1 MSRNG
6 NPRILIVDDE
16 EAILETLTFTFM
28 DHYDVLTTPDPQAAL
43 AILEA
48 NQPVAVIIT
57 DQRMPGMTGVELLR
71 RVYERFPETVRIILT
86 GFADSEATIQA
97 INDGHIYGYVNKP
110 WEPDELKAM
119 VRRAAQL
126 HALTIENRRLVE
138 DLRHSNAFLE
148 AVMDRLR
155 TGAIAVDRDG
165 VVRAVNK
172 PAMAFVGLDED
183 VRGRTIDSVLARNHL
198 TDLGKAVRALA
209 EESGGSFE
217 EVDLRVGA
225 GHRIRVSN
233 QALVDEQGQA
243 LGRVVLFKEISH
255 EPLTRDFE
263 TLVGQL
269 SSFESREPGALRAQL
284 ESALAALTSL
294 GERVTSA
301 RIESANMSELAERVS
316 RTRTA
321 ISSWLDVDE
330 ALAVEEFPDAQL
342 LRDRMKIAAGRWPH
356 ADPQPSGI
364 ARLARRVEDYYE
376 SGENTGERTL

>member
-1 MSRNG
+1 MTAG
-6 NPRILIVDDE
+6 NVPVGPFTARFPHEPGALAPVRRRLRAWLRDAGFDLRTEAERIKEHIGYMTQADGVYPADP
-16 EAILETLTFTFM
+16 AHLEP
-28 DHYDVLTTPDPQAAL
+28 VLAQTAAL
-43 AILEA
+43 E
-48 NQPVAVIIT
+48 
-57 DQRMPGMTGVELLR
+57 
-71 RVYERFPETVRIILT
+71 
-86 GFADSEATIQA
+86 
-97 INDGHIYGYVNKP
+97 
-110 WEPDELKAM
+110 
-119 VRRAAQL
+119 
-126 HALTIENRRLVE
+126 RLVE

-172 PAMAFVGLDED
+172 PARAFVGLDED

-209 EESGGSFE
+209 QESGGSFE

-233 QALVDEQGQA
+233 QALVDERGEA

-255 EPLTRDFE
+255 EPLTREFE
-263 TLVGQL
+263 TVVGQL
-269 SSFESREPGALRAQL
+269 SSFESSEPGALRAAL
-284 ESALAALTSL
+284 ESALATLSAL
-294 GERVTSA
+294 GDRAAGA

-356 ADPQPSGI
+356 SDPPPKGI

>member
-28 DHYDVLTTPDPQAAL
+28 DHYDVLTTPDPLAAL

-71 RVYERFPETVRIILT
+71 QVYERFPETVRIILT
-86 GFADSEATIQA
+86 GFADSEATIKA

-172 PAMAFVGLDED
+172 PARAFVGLDED
-183 VRGRTIDSVLARNHL
+183 VRGRSIDSVLARNHL

-269 SSFESREPGALRAQL
+269 SSFESSEPGALRAQL
-284 ESALAALTSL
+284 ESALAALSSL
-294 GERVTSA
+294 GERVTGA

-316 RTRTA
+316 RARTA
-321 ISSWLDVDE
+321 ISSWLDVDD

-356 ADPQPSGI
+356 ADPPPKGI